1 VTRYDGIWIQRGE
14 RLVRSH
20 EGDHGLIDEEFAND
34 YERLY
39 GQGHLVLLVPGKNHS
54 LDELFFFET
63 AADAR
68 QFYEGDL
75 GEFECFIGDEL
86 EPCGFQ
92 EISLYEGRLRVAT
105 KSCPPS
111 AWVGSGCKPQR

>member
-1 VTRYDGIWIQRGE
+1 MDRRHAERTRGLAEDLQLKTKRREGPTVTRYDGIWIQRGE

-75 GEFECFIGDEL
+75 GEFECF
-86 EPCGFQ
+86 
-92 EISLYEGRLRVAT
+92 
-105 KSCPPS
+105 
-111 AWVGSGCKPQR
+111 